1 MSMKVLYIIIGGAL
15 VTIIP
20 RVIPVMFMSK
30 FKLNERVSVFL
41 NYIPVSILT
50 ALVMAE
56 IFVYNNKITLDSHMI
71 LSGIISLAVAI
82 KKDNLLLTVISGVV
96 SMAILRMLY

>member
-1 MSMKVLYIIIGGAL
+1 MSMKVLYIIVGGAL
-15 VTIIP
+15 VTILP

-30 FKLNERVSVFL
+30 FKLNERASVFL

-56 IFVYNNKITLDSHMI
+56 IFVCNNKITLDSHMI
-71 LSGIISLAVAI
+71 LSGIIAIIVAI
-82 KKDNLLLTVISGVV
+82 KKDNLLLTVIAGVA
-96 SMAILRMLY
+96 SMAILRMIY